1 LERAVW
7 IVHGDAQARIA
18 LARMAGTAAL
28 SGPPRLE
35 AFPPAPSPGAVVL
48 HVPVAANEA
57 LDFAHSTAARH
68 PHAQWLLIADPGLDA
83 GWLHAA
89 FAGLR
94 FEQLAWPP
102 QPAALQR
109 AARRALAGGVPTL
122 AARRQRDALVARF
135 ARTLGDLAIPEPVL
149 DASGHLAISAERGAG
164 KLLLARTLHALW
176 DTAEDEGRAGFV
188 LLAGDASATAAQ
200 LEARIAEA
208 AERAERLVVCV
219 EDPAAF
225 APALQRELA
234 SWVELAAPGAAID
247 PTRLLWVFLRPEAFG
262 AVAPLDGALAELCES
277 PALRIPPLRERA
289 GAALRLAEQWLREW
303 YAAKDEPPRALA
315 DSAREAI
322 AADPWP
328 GNAREL
334 EAALRRAVAAAGDAP
349 IEADALGLTS
359 GAWRGELP
367 GSARGALDEMPGA
380 GTAREFDSVID
391 ELGATREF
399 DSVIDEL
406 DAARAAE
413 AAGEDYE
420 TTRAA
425 ARSGAAPDVR
435 EEPEAARIE
444 PPPAPVPSAAAAPAP
459 RAEHTAD
466 PILPAAGLPDTA
478 LTPPVTA
485 PVPTAAP
492 ADLRAFARAAAR
504 ELAPALDALRARA
517 SDPAAAL
524 VARRLARLE
533 QFAALEA
540 DATPRSEVAPLLA
553 ALLAELRDEL
563 LAKRLLVL
571 RELESDDTQ
580 VAANDPALRFVFSA
594 VLDTLLEAAPHR
606 TDLYVSAR
614 PTTTGGHAL
623 VRVELRLRNARPP
636 EIALDLALAR
646 DLLTRLGATLTLET
660 TGTESRVT
668 IDLLR

>member
-7 IVHGDAQARIA
+7 IVHGDAQARTA
-18 LARMAGTAAL
+18 LARMAGLPAL

-48 HVPVAANEA
+48 HVPLAANEV
-57 LDFAHSTAARH
+57 LDFAHSAAARH

-94 FEQLAWPP
+94 SEQLAWPP
-102 QPAALQR
+102 QPATLQR
-109 AARRALAGGVPTL
+109 ALRRALAGGAPTL

-135 ARTLGDLAIPEPVL
+135 ARTLGDLTIPEPVL
-149 DASGHLAISAERGAG
+149 DASGHIAISAERGAG

-176 DTAEDEGRAGFV
+176 DTSEDAGRAGFV
-188 LLAGDASATAAQ
+188 LLGGDANATAAQ
-200 LEARIAEA
+200 LEARIAAA
-208 AERAERLVVCV
+208 AERAERLVVCA

-234 SWVELAAPGAAID
+234 SWVELGAPGAAID
-247 PTRLLWVFLRPEAFG
+247 PTRLLWVFLRPESFG

-277 PALRIPPLRERA
+277 PALRIPPLRERP
-289 GAALRLAEQWLREW
+289 GAALRLSEQWLREW

-315 DSAREAI
+315 ESARAAI

-349 IEADALGLTS
+349 IEADALGLAS
-359 GAWRGELP
+359 GAWRAEMP
-367 GSARGALDEMPGA
+367 GSAQAALDEMPRA
-380 GTAREFDSVID
+380 GDAREFDSVIE
-391 ELGATREF
+391 ELGA
-399 DSVIDEL
+399 
-406 DAARAAE
+406 AHAAE

-420 TTRAA
+420 TPRAA
-425 ARSGAAPDVR
+425 ERSGAAR
-435 EEPEAARIE
+435 EATGERAEAQAE
-444 PPPAPVPSAAAAPAP
+444 APAAPAQGAAQIP
-459 RAEHTAD
+459 AEHTAD
-466 PILPAAGLPDTA
+466 PILPASGPPDATG
-478 LTPPVTA
+478 TPPA
-485 PVPTAAP
+485 AAP
-492 ADLRAFARAAAR
+492 PPSAATPDLRAFARAAAR

-517 SDPAAAL
+517 NDPAAAL

-540 DATPRSEVAPLLA
+540 DATLRSEVAPLLA
-553 ALLAELRDEL
+553 ALLAELRDAL

-580 VAANDPALRFVFSA
+580 VAANEPALRFAFSA

-614 PTTTGGHAL
+614 PTTASGRAL

-646 DLLTRLGATLTLET
+646 DLLTRLAATLTLET
-660 TGTESRVT
+660 TSTESRIT
-668 IDLLR
+668 IDLPR

>member
-7 IVHGDAQARIA
+7 IVHGDAQARSA
-18 LARMAGTAAL
+18 LARMAGLPAL

-35 AFPPAPSPGAVVL
+35 AFPRAPSPGAVVL
-48 HVPVAANEA
+48 HVPLAANEA
-57 LDFAHSTAARH
+57 LDFAHAAAARH
-68 PHAQWLLIADPGLDA
+68 PQAYWLLISDPGLDA
-83 GWLHAA
+83 GWLRAA

-94 FEQLAWPP
+94 TLQLAWPL
-102 QPAALQR
+102 QPAALQQALR
-109 AARRALAGGVPTL
+109 HALAGGAPTL

-208 AERAERLVVCV
+208 AERADRLVVCV

-225 APALQRELA
+225 SSTLQRELA
-234 SWVELAAPGAAID
+234 SWVELGAPGAAID
-247 PTRLLWVFLRPEAFG
+247 PTRLLWVFLRPESFG

-277 PALRIPPLRERA
+277 PALRIPPLRERP

-303 YAAKDEPPRALA
+303 YAAKNEPPRALA
-315 DSAREAI
+315 ESARDAI

-334 EAALRRAVAAAGDAP
+334 EAALRRAVAAEGGAP
-349 IEADALGLTS
+349 IEADALGLAS

-367 GSARGALDEMPGA
+367 G
-380 GTAREFDSVID
+380 TAREAPGEMPRAGDAREFSSVI
-391 ELGATREF
+391 E
-399 DSVIDEL
+399 EL

-420 TTRAA
+420 TTRDAA
-425 ARSGAAPDVR
+425 Q
-435 EEPEAARIE
+435 
-444 PPPAPVPSAAAAPAP
+444 PSAAPVASAERPEARTETPPALESRPEPAP
-459 RAEHTAD
+459 TVRTAD
-466 PILPAAGLPDTA
+466 PILPEPETPERAAVSPA
-478 LTPPVTA
+478 
-485 PVPTAAP
+485 AAP
-492 ADLRAFARAAAR
+492 PPAAATPDLRAFARAAAR

-517 SDPAAAL
+517 DDPAATL

-540 DATPRSEVAPLLA
+540 DATARTEVAPLLA

-571 RELESDDTQ
+571 RELESDDTE
-580 VAANDPALRFVFSA
+580 ASANEPALRFVFSA
-594 VLDTLLEAAPHR
+594 VLDTLLEAAPR
-606 TDLYVSAR
+606 RSDLYVSAR
-614 PTTTGGHAL
+614 PTLSGGRPL
-623 VRVELRLRNARPP
+623 VRVDLRLRNARPP

-646 DLLTRLGATLTLET
+646 DLLTRLGASLTLET
-660 TGTESRVT
+660 SDVESRIT
-668 IDLLR
+668 IDLQR